1 MGRGGEGRE
10 GRVRA
15 PAYTAASPP
24 CFLLC
29 IEWTTGGGM
38 RGGARSDLSCFTMCN
53 EAEPRE
59 EAISC
64 GTEKRQRGGEG
75 RRTRDCSLQQFTF
88 SVHFRGGTEDSGRIV
103 SLQQFTFGGW
113 VQLGFFVC
121 AADKRLLSQHTGI
134 HAPLGQLQVK

>member
-24 CFLLC
+24 PSFLLC
-29 IEWTTGGGM
+29 IGQRRGRGDE
-38 RGGARSDLSCFTMCN
+38 GGARSDRSCFTICN

-64 GTEKRQRGGEG
+64 GTEKRQQGGEG
-75 RRTRDCSLQQFTF
+75 RRTQVGLSHFNSSL
-88 SVHFRGGTEDSGRIV
+88 SP
-103 SLQQFTFGGW
+103 FTFGEGRKTQ
-113 VQLGFFVC
+113 VG
-121 AADKRLLSQHTGI
+121 LSHFNSSLSG
-134 HAPLGQLQVK
+134 GGSS